1 MRQHS
6 ENCQTKGEVTVIDST
21 PLNKSMQDEER
32 KGISDVESNN
42 NDQSK
47 FMDDLAVQVND
58 PAEFDNKKQ
67 ILKVEISS
75 IQND

>member
-6 ENCQTKGEVTVIDST
+6 EYCQTKGEVTVIDSK
-21 PLNKSMQDEER
+21 LNKSMQDEER

-47 FMDDLAVQVND
+47 LMDDHAVQVND
-58 PAEFDNKKQ
+58 PAEFDNKNQ

-75 IQND
+75 IKND